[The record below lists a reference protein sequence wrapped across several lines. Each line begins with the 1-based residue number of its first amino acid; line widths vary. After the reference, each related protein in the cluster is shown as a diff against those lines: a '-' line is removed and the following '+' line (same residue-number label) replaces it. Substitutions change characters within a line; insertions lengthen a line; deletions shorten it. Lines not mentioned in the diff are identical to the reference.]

1 MSRPR
6 RNLACTNLEQRISLW
21 QKDVEKVSR
30 EYDEEEEE
38 EEEYEDQDWTSD
50 SGIVIGSQFRKKEV
64 SVPVKKLDMKTG
76 DVHDVEILSVE
87 SPTTFSLRL
96 KVNGTNEKFYQLKR

>member
-6 RNLACTNLEQRISLW
+6 RYLACTNLEQRVSLW
-21 QKDVEKVSR
+21 QRDVEGVPR
-30 EYDEEEEE
+30 EEEEE
-38 EEEYEDQDWTSD
+38 EAEEECEDQDWTSD

-64 SVPVKKLDMKTG
+64 SVPVKKLDIKTG

-96 KVNGTNEKFYQLKR
+96 KVNGTNEEFYHLKR